1 MKYLLFSTLTFSVLY
16 FIWFFLY
23 RNQNQNKGTIEVG
36 DLENFRYDENGDIY
50 EMKNG
55 EWSLII

>member
-36 DLENFRYDENGDIY
+36 DLENFRFDENGDIY

-55 EWSLII
+55 EWSLIV

>member
-36 DLENFRYDENGDIY
+36 DLENFRFDENGDIY